1 MVSASEDDLSR
12 APAVGQNAAGLIHR
26 QVNMR
31 LRLLL
36 TTALALL
43 AGNLTAA
50 ELPGKTSDW
59 NGYVRYDFVFDGR
72 AATVVA
78 PGKAAPGKPWAW
90 RTEFFGHEPQGD
102 IALLGKGFH
111 VAYYK
116 VSDMYGAPQAIEW
129 MRKFQDAVEQQFGL
143 APRAVLEGFSRGG
156 LYAFNYAATH
166 PDKVAALYL
175 DAPVLDVRSWPGG
188 KGKGAGSK
196 TCWDQCLKIF
206 NLTEETAKSFKGNPL
221 DRIEPVAKARIPIF
235 SVCGETDRVVP
246 FDENTAILAKR
257 YRELGGEIEVI
268 CKPNCDH
275 HPHSLK
281 DPTRIVNFILRHT
294 PGMEHA
300 LLPEPATPYGYDY
313 FTLRGGLANCRVK
326 FEREKT
332 GRVAF
337 MGGSI
342 TEMKGWREMVCE
354 ELQRRFPS
362 TKFDFIAAGISSTGS
377 TPGAFRLL
385 RDVFAHGPVDLLFEE
400 AAVNDE
406 TNGFADREQVRGME
420 GIVRH
425 ARLVNPALDIV
436 QLHFVDPDKMKVIN
450 TGKTPAV
457 IANHEKVAKHY
468 NVPSIDLAREVT
480 ERIHAGEFTWEKDFK
495 GLHPAPFG
503 HQLYEKSIARLFDAA
518 WPQPLA
524 AGAKIQPYPLPPQPL
539 DAKSYFRGRLVD
551 IKAAQIAAGWKLD
564 PSWKP
569 TAKAGTR
576 KGFVNVPMLVSEE
589 PGAVLTLK
597 FTGTAVGVFVAAGP
611 DAGELEFSVDG
622 GPWRTTDM
630 FTHWSSGLHIPWA
643 YVLDAEFADGKHE
656 LTLRTSDKKNAESK
670 GHAARIVNFLA
681 N

>member
-1 MVSASEDDLSR
+1 MQ
-12 APAVGQNAAGLIHR
+12 P
-26 QVNMR
+26 
-31 LRLLL
+31 RLLL
-36 TTALALL
+36 LATLVLL
-43 AGNLTAA
+43 VGQVIAA
-50 ELPGKTSDW
+50 ELPGKKSLW
-59 NGYVRYDFVFDGR
+59 NDCDRYDFVVDGR
-72 AATVVA
+72 AGFVVA
-78 PGKAAPGKPWAW
+78 PKTAAPGKPWAW

-129 MRKFQDAVEQQFGL
+129 MRKFQDYVERQFGL

-175 DAPVLDVRSWPGG
+175 DAPVLDIRSWPGG

-196 TCWDQCLKIF
+196 NCWEQCLRLF
-206 NLTEETAKSFKGNPL
+206 NLTEETAKNFKSSPL
-221 DRIEPVAKARIPIF
+221 ERIEPVAKAKIPIL
-235 SVCGETDRVVP
+235 SVCGETDKVVP

-294 PGMEHA
+294 PGMEGA
-300 LLPEPATPYGYDY
+300 LLPEPATPYGYNY
-313 FTLRGGLANCRVK
+313 FALRGGLANCRIK

-342 TEMKGWREMVCE
+342 TEMKGWRELVCE
-354 ELQRRFPS
+354 ELQRRFPN

-385 RDVFAHGPVDLLFEE
+385 RDVFGRGPVDLLFEE

-406 TNGFADREQVRGME
+406 TNGFADQQQVRGME
-420 GIVRH
+420 GIIRH

-436 QLHFVDPDKMKVIN
+436 QLHFVDPDKMRAIN
-450 TGKTPAV
+450 AGKTPAV
-457 IANHEKVAKHY
+457 ITNHEKVAKHY
-468 NVPSIDLAREVT
+468 NVPSIDLAHEVT
-480 ERIHAGEFTWEKDFK
+480 ERIHAKEFTWEKDFK
-495 GLHPAPFG
+495 GLHPSPFG
-503 HQLYEKSIARLFDAA
+503 HTLYAKSIARLFDAA
-518 WPQPLA
+518 WKEPLA
-524 AGAKIQPYPLPPQPL
+524 ADAKLQPYTLPAKPL
-539 DAKSYFRGRLVD
+539 DEKSYFRGRLVD
-551 IKAAQIAAGWKLD
+551 IKEARVASGWKIY

-569 TAKAGTR
+569 TAKVGTR
-576 KGFVNVPMLVSEE
+576 KGFVNVPMLVAEE
-589 PGAVLTLK
+589 PGAALTLK
-597 FTGTAVGVFVAAGP
+597 FMGTAVGVFVAAGP
-611 DAGELEFSVDG
+611 DAGIVEFCIDG
-622 GPWRTTDM
+622 KPWRSLDL
-630 FTHWSSGLHIPWA
+630 FTHWSGGLHIPWA
-643 YVLDAEFADGKHE
+643 YVLDAELAPGPHE
-656 LTLRTSDKKNAESK
+656 LTLRMSDKKNAESK
-670 GHAARIVNFLA
+670 GHAARIVNFLV

>member
-1 MVSASEDDLSR
+1 MIM
-12 APAVGQNAAGLIHR
+12 Q
-26 QVNMR
+26 

-36 TTALALL
+36 VIVPALL
-43 AGNLTAA
+43 AGLLTAA
-50 ELPGKTSDW
+50 ELPGKKSLW
-59 NGYVRYDFVFDGR
+59 NGFDRHDFVVDGR
-72 AATVVA
+72 TGFVVA
-78 PGKAAPGKPWAW
+78 PKTAAPGKPWSW

-129 MRKFQDAVEQQFGL
+129 MRKFQDHVERQFGL

-175 DAPVLDVRSWPGG
+175 DAPVLDIRSWPGG

-196 TCWDQCLKIF
+196 NCWEQCLKIF
-206 NLTEETAKSFKGNPL
+206 NLTEETAKSFKGSPL
-221 DRIEPVAKARIPIF
+221 DRIEPVAKAKIPIL
-235 SVCGETDRVVP
+235 SVCGETDKVVP

-281 DPTRIVNFILRHT
+281 DPARIVNFILRHT
-294 PGMEHA
+294 PGMEGA

-313 FTLRGGLANCRVK
+313 FALRGGLANCRVK
-326 FEREKT
+326 FERQKT

-342 TEMKGWREMVCE
+342 TEGRGWRELVGE
-354 ELQRRFPS
+354 ELQRRFPG
-362 TKFDFIAAGISSTGS
+362 TKFDFINAGISSTGS

-385 RDVFAHGPVDLLFEE
+385 RDVFSHGPVDLLFEE

-406 TNGFADREQVRGME
+406 TNGFGDREQVRGME
-420 GIVRH
+420 GIIRH
-425 ARLVNPALDIV
+425 ARLINPALDII

-450 TGKTPAV
+450 AGKTPAV

-480 ERIHAGEFTWEKDFK
+480 ERIHAREFTWEKDFK
-495 GLHPAPFG
+495 GLHPSPFG
-503 HQLYEKSIARLFDAA
+503 HTLYAKSIARLFDAA
-518 WPQPLA
+518 WQQPLA
-524 AGAKIQPYPLPPQPL
+524 ADAKIQPYPLPAKPL
-539 DAKSYFRGRLVD
+539 DEKSYFRGRLAD
-551 IKAAQIAAGWKLD
+551 IKEAHVASGWKLD

-569 TAKAGTR
+569 AGKIGTR
-576 KGFVNVPMLVSEE
+576 KGFVNVPMLVAEE
-589 PGAVLTLK
+589 PGAALTLK
-597 FTGTAVGVFVAAGP
+597 FTGTAVGIFVAAGP
-611 DAGELEFSVDG
+611 DAGVVEFKVDG
-622 GPWRTTDM
+622 GAWKTTDL
-630 FTHWSSGLHIPWA
+630 FTHWSGSLHIPWA
-643 YVLDAEFADGKHE
+643 YVLDADLTDGAHE
-656 LTLRTSDKKNAESK
+656 LTLRISDKKNAESK

>member
-1 MVSASEDDLSR
+1 MQ
-12 APAVGQNAAGLIHR
+12 P
-26 QVNMR
+26 
-31 LRLLL
+31 RLLL
-36 TTALALL
+36 LATLALL
-43 AGNLTAA
+43 ASQLTAA
-50 ELPGKTSDW
+50 ELPGKKSSW
-59 NGYVRYDFVFDGR
+59 NDFDRYDFVVDGR
-72 AATVVA
+72 TGFVVA
-78 PGKAAPGKPWAW
+78 PKNAAPGKPWAW

-129 MRKFQDAVEQQFGL
+129 MWKFQDYVEQQFGL
-143 APRAVLEGFSRGG
+143 AKRAALEGFSRGG

-188 KGKGAGSK
+188 KGKGAGSTK
-196 TCWDQCLKIF
+196 CWEQCLKVF
-206 NLTEETAKSFKGNPL
+206 SLTEETAKSFKGSPL
-221 DRIEPVAKARIPIF
+221 DRIEPVAKAKIPIL
-235 SVCGETDRVVP
+235 SVCGETDKVVP
-246 FDENTAILAKR
+246 FEENTAILAKR

-294 PGMEHA
+294 PGMEGA

-313 FTLRGGLANCRVK
+313 FALRGGLANCRIK

-342 TEMKGWREMVCE
+342 TEMKGWRELVCE
-354 ELQRRFPS
+354 ELQRRFPN

-385 RDVFAHGPVDLLFEE
+385 RDVFGRGPVDLLFEE

-406 TNGFADREQVRGME
+406 TNGFNDQQQVRGME

-425 ARLVNPALDIV
+425 ARLVNPALDII

-450 TGKTPAV
+450 AGKTPAV
-457 IANHEKVAKHY
+457 ITNHEKVAKHY
-468 NVPSIDLAREVT
+468 NVPSIDLAHEVT
-480 ERIHAGEFTWEKDFK
+480 ERIHAKEFTWEKDFK
-495 GLHPAPFG
+495 GLHPSPFG
-503 HQLYEKSIARLFDAA
+503 HTLYAKSIARLFDAA
-518 WPQPLA
+518 WKEPLA
-524 AGAKIQPYPLPPQPL
+524 ADAKLQPYTLPAKPL
-539 DAKSYFRGRLVD
+539 DEKSYFRGRLVD
-551 IKAAQIAAGWKLD
+551 IKEARVASGWKID

-569 TAKAGTR
+569 AAKVGTR
-576 KGFVNVPMLVSEE
+576 RGFVNVPMLVAEE
-589 PGAVLTLK
+589 PGAALTLK

-611 DAGELEFSVDG
+611 DAGMLEFSVDG
-622 GPWRTTDM
+622 SPQRSLDL
-630 FTHWSSGLHIPWA
+630 FTHWSGGLHIPWA
-643 YVLDAEFADGKHE
+643 YVLDANLADGAHE
-656 LTLRTSDKKNAESK
+656 LTLRISDKKNAESK
-670 GHAARIVNFLA
+670 GHAARVVNFLA

>member
-1 MVSASEDDLSR
+1 M
-12 APAVGQNAAGLIHR
+12 Q
-26 QVNMR
+26 

-36 TTALALL
+36 VTTLALVASQL
-43 AGNLTAA
+43 IAA
-50 ELPGKTSDW
+50 ELPGKKSQW
-59 NGYVRYDFVFDGR
+59 NGFDRYDFVVDGR
-72 AATVVA
+72 TGFIVA
-78 PGKAAPGKPWAW
+78 PKSTAPGKPWAW

-129 MRKFQDAVEQQFGL
+129 MRKFQDYVEQQFGL
-143 APRAVLEGFSRGG
+143 AKRAVLEGFSRGG

-175 DAPVLDVRSWPGG
+175 DAPVLDIRSWPGG

-196 TCWDQCLKIF
+196 TCWEQCLKIF
-206 NLTEETAKSFKGNPL
+206 NLTEKTAKDFKGSPL
-221 DRIEPVAKARIPIF
+221 DRIEPVAKAKIPIL
-235 SVCGETDRVVP
+235 SVCGETDKVVP

-294 PGMEHA
+294 SGMEKA

-313 FTLRGGLANCRVK
+313 FALRGGLANCRVK
-326 FEREKT
+326 FDREKT

-342 TEMKGWREMVCE
+342 TEGHGWRELVCE
-354 ELQRRFPS
+354 ELQRRFPG
-362 TKFDFIAAGISSTGS
+362 TKFDFIGAGISSTGS

-385 RDVFAHGPVDLLFEE
+385 RDVFGRGPVDLLFEE

-406 TNGFADREQVRGME
+406 TNEFTDQQQVRGME

-450 TGKTPAV
+450 AGKTPAV
-457 IANHEKVAKHY
+457 IVNHEKVAKHY
-468 NVPSIDLAREVT
+468 NVPSMDLAREVT
-480 ERIHAGEFTWEKDFK
+480 ERIHAKEFTWEKDFK
-495 GLHPAPFG
+495 GLHPSPFG
-503 HQLYEKSIARLFDAA
+503 HQLYARSIARLFDAA
-518 WPQPLA
+518 WQEPLNA
-524 AGAKIQPYPLPPQPL
+524 DARIHPHPLPPQPL
-539 DAKSYFRGRLVD
+539 DAKSYFRGRLVN
-551 IKAAQIAAGWKLD
+551 IKDAHIAAGWKID

-569 TAKAGTR
+569 AGKVGTR
-576 KGFVNVPMLVSEE
+576 KGFVNVPMLVAEE

-611 DAGELEFSVDG
+611 DAGVLEFSVDG
-622 GPWRTTDM
+622 GARQTVDL
-630 FTHWSSGLHIPWA
+630 FTHWSSSLHLPWT
-643 YVLDAEFADGKHE
+643 YVLEADLADGEHE
-656 LTLRTSDKKNAESK
+656 LTLRISDKKSDKSK

>member
-1 MVSASEDDLSR
+1 MQLRFVL
-12 APAVGQNAAGLIHR
+12 AA
-26 QVNMR
+26 
-31 LRLLL
+31 
-36 TTALALL
+36 TLALL
-43 AGNLTAA
+43 AGWLVAA
-50 ELPGKTSDW
+50 EPAAQKSLW
-59 NGYVRYDFVFDGR
+59 NGFDRCDFVVDGR
-72 AATVVA
+72 AGFVVA
-78 PGKAAPGKPWAW
+78 PKSAAPGKPWAW

-129 MRKFQDAVEQQFGL
+129 MRQFQEHVERQFGL
-143 APRAVLEGFSRGG
+143 APCAVLEGFSRGG

-188 KGKGAGSK
+188 KGKGVGSK
-196 TCWDQCLKIF
+196 GCWEQCLRIF
-206 NLTEETAKSFKGNPL
+206 NLTEETAKDFKGSPL
-221 DRIEPVAKARIPIF
+221 DRIEPVAKAKIPIL
-235 SVCGETDRVVP
+235 SVCGETDKVVP
-246 FDENTAILAKR
+246 FEENTAILAKR

-294 PGMEHA
+294 PGVESA
-300 LLPEPATPYGYDY
+300 LMPEPATPYGYDY

-337 MGGSI
+337 LGGSI
-342 TEMKGWREMVCE
+342 TEGHGWRELVSG
-354 ELQRRFPS
+354 ELQRRFPN
-362 TKFDFIAAGISSTGS
+362 TKFDFINAGISSTGS

-385 RDVFAHGPVDLLFEE
+385 RDVFGRGPVDLLFEE

-406 TNGFADREQVRGME
+406 TNEFADRQQVRGME

-450 TGKTPAV
+450 AGKTPVV

-480 ERIHAGEFTWEKDFK
+480 ERIHAKEFTWEKDFK

-503 HQLYEKSIARLFDAA
+503 HTLYAKSIARLFDAA
-518 WPQPLA
+518 WKEPLTA
-524 AGAKIQPYPLPPQPL
+524 DAKLQPYPLPAKLL
-539 DAKSYFRGRLVD
+539 DEKSYFRGRLVD
-551 IKAAQIAAGWKLD
+551 IKEARVAAGWKMD

-569 TAKAGTR
+569 VAKAGTR
-576 KGFVNVPMLVSEE
+576 KGFVNVPMLVGEE
-589 PGAVLTLK
+589 PGAALTLK

-611 DAGELEFSVDG
+611 DAGVLEFSMDG
-622 GPWRTTDM
+622 GPWRTTDL
-630 FTHWSSGLHIPWA
+630 FTHWSGGLHIPWA
-643 YVLDAEFADGKHE
+643 YVLDASLADGAHE
-656 LTLRTSDKKNAESK
+656 LTLRISDKKNAESK

>member
-1 MVSASEDDLSR
+1 MQ
-12 APAVGQNAAGLIHR
+12 P
-26 QVNMR
+26 
-31 LRLLL
+31 RLLL
-36 TTALALL
+36 LATLVLL
-43 AGNLTAA
+43 VGQVIAA
-50 ELPGKTSDW
+50 ELPGKKSLW
-59 NGYVRYDFVFDGR
+59 NDCDRYDFVVDGR
-72 AATVVA
+72 AGFVVA
-78 PGKAAPGKPWAW
+78 PKTAAPGKPWAW

-129 MRKFQDAVEQQFGL
+129 MRKFQDYVERQFGL

-175 DAPVLDVRSWPGG
+175 DAPVLDIRSWPGG

-196 TCWDQCLKIF
+196 NCWEQCLRLF
-206 NLTEETAKSFKGNPL
+206 NLTEETAKNFKSSPL
-221 DRIEPVAKARIPIF
+221 ERIEPVAKAKIPIL
-235 SVCGETDRVVP
+235 SVCGETDKVVP

-294 PGMEHA
+294 PGMEGA
-300 LLPEPATPYGYDY
+300 LLPEPATPYGYNY
-313 FTLRGGLANCRVK
+313 FALRGGLANCRIK

-342 TEMKGWREMVCE
+342 TEMKGWRELVCE
-354 ELQRRFPS
+354 ELQRRFPN

-385 RDVFAHGPVDLLFEE
+385 RDVFGRGPVDLLFEE

-406 TNGFADREQVRGME
+406 TNGFADQQQVRGME
-420 GIVRH
+420 GIIRH

-436 QLHFVDPDKMKVIN
+436 QLHFVDPDKMRAIN
-450 TGKTPAV
+450 AGKTPAV
-457 IANHEKVAKHY
+457 ITNHEKVAKHY
-468 NVPSIDLAREVT
+468 NVPSIDLAHEVT
-480 ERIHAGEFTWEKDFK
+480 ERIHAKEFTWEKDFK
-495 GLHPAPFG
+495 GLHPSPFG
-503 HQLYEKSIARLFDAA
+503 HTLYAKSIARLFDAA
-518 WPQPLA
+518 WKEPLA
-524 AGAKIQPYPLPPQPL
+524 ADAKLQPYTLPAKPL
-539 DAKSYFRGRLVD
+539 DEKSYFRGRLVD
-551 IKAAQIAAGWKLD
+551 IKEARVASGWKID

-569 TAKAGTR
+569 TAKVGTR
-576 KGFVNVPMLVSEE
+576 KGFVNVPMLVAEE
-589 PGAVLTLK
+589 PGAALTLK
-597 FTGTAVGVFVAAGP
+597 FMGTAVGVFVAAGP
-611 DAGELEFSVDG
+611 DAGIVEFCIDG
-622 GPWRTTDM
+622 KPWRSLDL
-630 FTHWSSGLHIPWA
+630 FTHWSGGLHIPWA
-643 YVLDAEFADGKHE
+643 YVLDAELAPGPHE
-656 LTLRTSDKKNAESK
+656 LTLRMSDKKNAESK
-670 GHAARIVNFLA
+670 GHAARIVNFLV